1 VKGLSAGLK
10 VGILTLIVAILGFS
24 MWKQI
29 SEKMSGEDGYMLW
42 APFRDAQGLAS
53 KSRVVIAGLTIGEII
68 DRRLEGRLA
77 RVTVRIRRGTEIWS
91 NAIIFKKS
99 SSLLGEFYL
108 EIDPGTPESVTVDGV
123 VTKNHL
129 LEPGQEIPNVVES
142 TTTDEI
148 MRSVGETLPR
158 VDKALDEIQGLVAD
172 VRRLVNGQI
181 THMAD
186 TLEKDI
192 SRDSELVNSIL
203 IKADKA
209 LGSIEG
215 IVGDVKKVTGN
226 ADDRV
231 DKIFDNVEAASSE
244 ARQLLVEARSEL
256 GSTGQAVRD
265 KLDRLDRT
273 LTAIEETAESSSSIT
288 KKIDSD
294 QGTLG
299 RLVNDPTIADNVA
312 DITTDAKNF
321 TSGLFGLQTIVG
333 IRGEYNFWARNYRSY
348 VSVELHTRQDKFYLI
363 EIVGDPRGDV
373 SEHLEYDEATS
384 TWNRQLSADY
394 GYRFT
399 FQLGKRYDWLGLRIG
414 LKDSSGGAGADAHFF
429 GDDLTASLDVFD
441 FHYYTVPRV
450 KIALAYRFF
459 RYLYVYG
466 GVDDVLNPHEERQ
479 IVGDSV
485 TGGERD
491 VWSFGLDFFAG
502 AALRFTDQDL
512 TSLLFIG
519 GAAIAGAAKK

>member
-1 VKGLSAGLK
+1 MKGLSAGLK
-10 VGILTLIVAILGFS
+10 VGILTLIVAVLGFT
-24 MWKQI
+24 MWKSI
-29 SEKMSGEDGYMLW
+29 SEKMSGGEGYALW

-53 KSRVVIAGLTIGEII
+53 KSRVVIAGLNIGEIV

-77 RVTVRIRRGTEIWS
+77 RVTVKIRRGTEIWS
-91 NAIIFKKS
+91 NAVIFKKS

-108 EIDPGTPESVTVDGV
+108 EIDPGSPESVSADGTVA
-123 VTKNHL
+123 KNHL

-172 VRRLVNGQI
+172 VRKLVNGQI

-186 TLEKDI
+186 TLERDI
-192 SRDSELVNSIL
+192 ARDSDLVNSIL
-203 IKADKA
+203 VKADA
-209 LGSIEG
+209 SLGSIQG
-215 IVGDVKKVTGN
+215 IVSDVKKVTGT
-226 ADDRV
+226 ADQRV
-231 DKIFDNVEAASSE
+231 DRIFDNLENATGQARDLLAE
-244 ARQLLVEARSEL
+244 ARTEL
-256 GSTGQAVRD
+256 GTTGQAVRD
-265 KLDRLDRT
+265 KLDKLDKT
-273 LTAIEETAESSSSIT
+273 LDSIQETAESSSSIA
-288 KKIDSD
+288 KKIDGD

-312 DITTDAKNF
+312 QITDDAKNF

-333 IRGEYNFWARNYRSY
+333 IRGEYNFLARNYRSY

-373 SEHLEYDEATS
+373 NEHLEYDEAAGQ
-384 TWNRQLSADY
+384 WNRALTAEY

-399 FQLGKRYDWLGLRIG
+399 FQLGKRYDWLSLRIG
-414 LKDSSGGAGADAHFF
+414 LKDSSGGVGADAHFL

-441 FHYYTVPRV
+441 FTYYKVPRV
-450 KIALAYRFF
+450 KLALAYRFF
-459 RYLYVYG
+459 RYLYIYG
-466 GVDDVLNPHEERQ
+466 GVDDVFNKRTEVA
-479 IVGDSV
+479 IAGDSV
-485 TGGERD
+485 TGEERST
-491 VWSFGLDFFAG
+491 WSFGLDFFAG
-502 AALRFTDQDL
+502 AALKFTDQDL

-519 GAAIAGAAKK
+519 GSAIAGAAK

>member
-10 VGILTLIVAILGFS
+10 VGILTLVVAFFGFW

-29 SEKMSGEDGYMLW
+29 GERASGEGGYDLW
-42 APFRDAQGLAS
+42 AQFRDAQGLAS
-53 KSRVVIAGLTIGEII
+53 KSRVVIAGLTIGEIV
-68 DRRLEGRLA
+68 DRRLEGRVA
-77 RVTVRIRRGTEIWS
+77 RVTVKIRRGTEIWS

-108 EIDPGTPESVTVDGV
+108 EIDPGTPESVSADGV

-129 LEPGQEIPNVVES
+129 LEPGDQIPNVVES

-186 TLEKDI
+186 TLERDV

-203 IKADKA
+203 IKADRA
-209 LGSIEG
+209 LGNIDG
-215 IVGDVKKVTGN
+215 IVADVKKVTGN

-231 DKIFDNVEAASSE
+231 DKIFDNVETASSE
-244 ARQLLVEARSEL
+244 AKMFMVEARQ
-256 GSTGQAVRD
+256 TGQAVRD
-265 KLDRLDRT
+265 KLDRLDKT
-273 LTAIEETAESSSSIT
+273 LAAVEETAENTSSIS

-299 RLVNDPTIADNVA
+299 RLVNDPTIADNIA
-312 DITTDAKNF
+312 DITNDAKSF

-333 IRGEYNFWARNYRSY
+333 MRGEYNFLARNYRSY

-373 SEHLEYDEATS
+373 NEHLEYDETNEE
-384 TWNRQLSADY
+384 WNRTLSADY

-414 LKDSSGGAGADAHFF
+414 LKDSSGGVGADAYLM
-429 GDDLTASLDVFD
+429 GDSLRATLDIFD
-441 FHYYTVPRV
+441 FSYYKVPRV
-450 KIALAYRFF
+450 KLAMAYSFF
-459 RYLYVYG
+459 RYLYVYA
-466 GVDDVLNPHEERQ
+466 GVDDVLNPHTEVP
-479 IVGDSV
+479 IAGDTV
-485 TGGERD
+485 TDGERK

-502 AALRFTDQDL
+502 AGLRFTDQDL

-519 GAAIAGAAKK
+519 GSAIAGATK